1 MWGPLRRIMQVLGD
15 IWIDIL
21 NVRGEFMATHD
32 HLSVFISLILRH
44 KPETIGITLDEFGY
58 ANVEELL
65 KGVNNSGRM
74 IDFHILQ
81 EIVETDKKMR
91 YSFNDN
97 LTLIRANQGHS
108 INVKVP
114 MKEVE
119 PPDFLYHG
127 TSRESLNNIRLQG
140 IMKMDRLYVHLSE
153 DAETALQ
160 VGSRHGKAVVLKVFS
175 QQMYKEGHQFFLS
188 ENNIWQVDFV
198 PSDYISELVE

>member
-1 MWGPLRRIMQVLGD
+1 MS
-15 IWIDIL
+15 
-21 NVRGEFMATHD
+21 THD

-65 KGVNNSGRM
+65 EGINNSGKL

-81 EIVETDKKMR
+81 EIVRTDRKKR
-91 YSFNDN
+91 YSFDETS
-97 LTLIRANQGHS
+97 TLIRANQGHS
-108 INVKVP
+108 IRVKVP

-119 PPDFLYHG
+119 PPEFLYHG
-127 TSRESLNNIRLQG
+127 TSKASLNQITLQG
-140 IMKMDRLYVHLSE
+140 IKKMNRLYVHLSE

-160 VGSRHGKAVVLKVFS
+160 VGSRHGKAVVLRVLS
-175 QQMYKEGHQFFLS
+175 QQMHNEGHKFFLS

-198 PSDYISELVE
+198 PCTYIIESDYTN